1 MAEMPIKIPVVS
13 TGTEILATV
22 QVSMEAA
29 TTQTVKVMR
38 YTATDQVIA
47 LTTNLI
53 EQLTGSS
60 FLELNG

>member
-13 TGTEILATV
+13 TGTEILATA

-29 TTQTVKVMR
+29 TTQIVKVMR